1 MEPTEENLR
10 AWEQSHESLAPIL
23 EPAVPEA
30 AQRHLPELS
39 GRHVLVVDSPARA
52 IAELLG
58 AGALVTA
65 VVGREDLAAVH
76 TEAPTAAAVQGD
88 PNELP
93 LELRRGRFDLVYAGD
108 GSLEFVTDIDGF
120 ATGVAGALRP
130 GGRLV
135 LHDRHPIALALDEA
149 GLAFRADYFAGQA
162 LGGIVSAVAAAGLT
176 VRTLEEHASLYR
188 SRLRNRR
195 VPGDFLLVAD
205 KPQ

>member
-10 AWEQSHESLAPIL
+10 AWEQSHESLAPIV

-30 AQRHLPELS
+30 AQRHLPELA

-52 IAELLG
+52 IGELLA
-58 AGALVTA
+58 AGGLVTA

-76 TEAPTAAAVQGD
+76 AEAPSAAAVQGD

-93 LELRRGRFDLVYAGD
+93 LELRRGRFDVVYAGD
-108 GSLEFVTDIDGF
+108 ASLEFVTDIEGF
-120 ATGVAGALRP
+120 ANGIAGALRP

-135 LHDRHPIALALDEA
+135 LHDRHPVALALDEP
-149 GLAFRADYFAGQA
+149 GLAFRADYFAGIS
-162 LGGIVSAVAAAGLT
+162 LGAIVSAVAAAGLT
-176 VRTLEEHASLYR
+176 LHTLEEHASLYR
-188 SRLRNRR
+188 SRLTNRR

-205 KPQ
+205 KP